1 MKGVTELVL
10 VPMTLPRIRPEI
22 GIGDNTKQAEAMLLT
37 VIAQGQKVGK
47 ARKAMALA
55 VAGALLQ
62 VAGLQLLLLGPPQ
75 PGV

>member
-22 GIGDNTKQAEAMLLT
+22 GIGDNTKKAEAMPLT
-37 VIAQGQKVGK
+37 EIVPGQKVGK

-62 VAGLQLLLLGPPQ
+62 VAGRQLLLLGPLK